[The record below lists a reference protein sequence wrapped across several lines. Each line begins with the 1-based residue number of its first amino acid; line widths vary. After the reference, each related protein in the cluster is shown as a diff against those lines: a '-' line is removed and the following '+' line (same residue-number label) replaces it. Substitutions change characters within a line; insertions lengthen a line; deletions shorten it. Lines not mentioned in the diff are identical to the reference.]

1 MCHDVEMVDTSEA
14 CSMLLLSG
22 MTPAEMHACLVEGQ
36 MEVARARIAQLK
48 RLVSTF
54 TGEMLLVINEA
65 QSEPFISSFAGMEE
79 AGYADVQQ
87 GGKCVPPLQWHIVED
102 AL

>member
-1 MCHDVEMVDTSEA
+1 
-14 CSMLLLSG
+14 MLLLSG

-36 MEVARARIAQLK
+36 MEVARARIAHLK

-65 QSEPFISSFAGMEE
+65 QSEPCICSFAGMEE
-79 AGYADVQQ
+79 AGYTAVQQ
-87 GGKCVPPLQWHIVED
+87 GGRCVPPLAAHY
-102 AL
+102 

>member
-1 MCHDVEMVDTSEA
+1 MADVCFLYLFCVTHKCPGTSNVCAMTWEMADTSEA

-36 MEVARARIAQLK
+36 MEVARGRIAHLK

-65 QSEPFISSFAGMEE
+65 QSEPVICSFAGMEE
-79 AGYADVQQ
+79 AG
-87 GGKCVPPLQWHIVED
+87 
-102 AL
+102 

>member
-1 MCHDVEMVDTSEA
+1 
-14 CSMLLLSG
+14 MLLLSG

-36 MEVARARIAQLK
+36 MEVARARIAHLK

-54 TGEMLLVINEA
+54 TGEMLLLINEA
-65 QSEPFISSFAGMEE
+65 QSEPFIRSFVGMEDAE
-79 AGYADVQQ
+79 YADLQQ
-87 GGKCVPPLQWHIVED
+87 EGNCVPPFQPHMIED